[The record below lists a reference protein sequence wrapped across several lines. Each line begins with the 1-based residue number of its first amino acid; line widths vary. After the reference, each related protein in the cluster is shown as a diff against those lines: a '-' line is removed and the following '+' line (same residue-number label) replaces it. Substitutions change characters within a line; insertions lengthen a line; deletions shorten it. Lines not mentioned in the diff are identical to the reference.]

1 MKRIVNSIIS
11 VILAISMVLCTN
23 LINVNAQERSTQL
36 SKGQYLII
44 NSKKNKLGY
53 FKE

>member
-11 VILAISMVLCTN
+11 VILAISMVFCTN
-23 LINVNAQERSTQL
+23 LINVNAQERSTKS

-44 NSKKNKLGY
+44 NLLC
-53 FKE
+53 

>member
-23 LINVNAQERSTQL
+23 LINVNAKREVL
-36 SKGQYLII
+36 NYLKDSI
-44 NSKKNKLGY
+44 
-53 FKE
+53 